1 MLLIVTLIFAFVSS
15 IFIYKKSNGDR
26 WIGFVGV
33 AFGFVVSA
41 ISAALLLVSIGSMIV
56 SRIGV
61 EGKLEAE
68 KMRYE
73 SLVSQAENHL
83 YDSDNNIGKKELADD
98 IREWNED
105 LAKYKKMKE
114 DIWLK
119 DFYPMDVSELE
130 FIPNDIL
137 K

>member
-1 MLLIVTLIFAFVSS
+1 MLLVGVVLAAFV
-15 IFIYKKSNGDR
+15 
-26 WIGFVGV
+26 GFLVLALVTRDTCDPVCYTSVYFAVIASLILIV
-33 AFGFVVSA
+33 AVL
-41 ISAALLLVSIGSMIV
+41 ALILLNT
-56 SRIGV
+56 GV
-61 EGKLEAE
+61 EARLEAE

-83 YDSDNNIGKKELADD
+83 YDSDNNIGKKELADE

-119 DFYPMDVSELE
+119 DFYPMKVDELK

>member
-1 MLLIVTLIFAFVSS
+1 MLLIGILIVATVGSFIVTRITRYNAEAVSDVFCILAFISS
-15 IFIYKKSNGDR
+15 ILLFLASTAFIFTN
-26 WIGFVGV
+26 WGV
-33 AFGFVVSA
+33 D
-41 ISAALLLVSIGSMIV
+41 
-56 SRIGV
+56 
-61 EGKLEAE
+61 GKLEAE

-73 SLVSQAENHL
+73 SLVSQAVNHL

-119 DFYPMDVSELE
+119 DFYPMEVDELK

>member
-1 MLLIVTLIFAFVSS
+1 MLLIGVVLAAFVGFLILALVTRDTCDPVCYTSVCFAVISSLTLIIAVFAF
-15 IFIYKKSNGDR
+15 ILAN
-26 WIGFVGV
+26 IG
-33 AFGFVVSA
+33 
-41 ISAALLLVSIGSMIV
+41 I
-56 SRIGV
+56 
-61 EGKLEAE
+61 EGRLEAE

-119 DFYPMDVSELE
+119 DFYPMEVDELK

>member
-1 MLLIVTLIFAFVSS
+1 MLLIGILIVATVGSFVVTRITRYNAETVSNVFGIIAFISS
-15 IFIYKKSNGDR
+15 ILLFLASTAFIFSN
-26 WIGFVGV
+26 WGV
-33 AFGFVVSA
+33 N
-41 ISAALLLVSIGSMIV
+41 
-56 SRIGV
+56 
-61 EGKLEAE
+61 GKLEAE

-73 SLVSQAENHL
+73 SLVSQAANHL

-114 DIWLK
+114 DILLR